1 MPKSQTAV
9 GIDIGAH
16 ALKAV
21 VVRKRGSRHELLRAA
36 TVELGEL
43 AFIDDSERKDRRV
56 AELLRLLLRHGRIRG
71 RIVGSGLAGRDY
83 FVKYLHVPP
92 TTPDKLRKVI
102 EIEVSEDPT
111 TARADQSTDFWLLD
125 LPGPSEDFTALIA
138 MARNETLHRR
148 LDLLRQAGLKP
159 EGLTLNAVG
168 LFYSYVNSL
177 GEDIYDEKTT
187 LLVDIG
193 GRHMDVV
200 LQRNAKLLFV
210 RNLSLGGDRFTEAI
224 QEEYHLPM
232 RQAEELKVAQGALL
246 PSQFDLAAELDTST
260 PEGRLSACLLEP
272 AETIC
277 NTLQASIK
285 YCQSQTRLRNLTVDR
300 VVLSGRGSRLRG
312 LAEFLQARLRV
323 PVEFLDPYRGL
334 DTSTLPAAV
343 RDEVV
348 ENGDNYSVAIGLA
361 LRELDERPIRPIT
374 LLPEDI
380 RRRRE
385 FFARDFFVYA
395 SAAVYALAFAGMVY
409 SSVIATRAATSDLA
423 IKEGRIKSAETQHKQ
438 LDERLAQNAV
448 LARQNRALKE
458 TLDTSRRTAE
468 VLAVLKETTPPQ
480 LRIDAIA
487 INTRQPRVY
496 VRRGRPSGEPK
507 DPVTTLVI
515 EGRVAATYKGSE
527 ITVGAGKSMVD
538 NFLALL
544 LSHRYLYKE
553 AKVTKYPDA
562 TEAPGKRT
570 FKMELVLAAP
580 YRGG

>member
-1 MPKSQTAV
+1 MPRSQTAI

-21 VVRKRGSRHELLRAA
+21 VVRKRGARLELLRAA
-36 TVELGEL
+36 TVEVGEL
-43 AFIDDSERKDRRV
+43 AFIDDSERKDRRL
-56 AELLRLLLRHGRIRG
+56 AELLKLLLRHGRIRG
-71 RIVGSGLAGRDY
+71 GDVACGLAGRDY
-83 FVKYLHVPP
+83 FIKYLRVPP

-111 TARADQSTDFWLLD
+111 TAGADQCTDFWLLD
-125 LPGPSEDFTALIA
+125 LPTLSEDFTALIA
-138 MARNETLHRR
+138 MARNETIHRR
-148 LDLLRQAGLKP
+148 LRLLRQAGLRAD
-159 EGLTLNAVG
+159 GITLNAVG
-168 LFYSYVNSL
+168 LFYAYVNSL
-177 GEDIYDEKTT
+177 GDDIYDDKTT

-200 LQRNAKLLFV
+200 IQRNAKLLFI

-232 RQAEELKVAQGALL
+232 RQAEELKIAQGALL
-246 PSQFDLAAELDTST
+246 PSQFDLAADLDTST
-260 PEGRLSACLLEP
+260 PEGRLSAALLDS
-272 AETIC
+272 AETIA

-285 YCQSQTRLRNLTVDR
+285 YCQSQTRLRDLTIDR
-300 VVLSGRGSRLRG
+300 LVLAGRCSRLRG
-312 LAEFLQARLRV
+312 LAQFLQTRMRM
-323 PVEFLDPYRGL
+323 PVEILDPFKGL
-334 DTSTLPAAV
+334 DTSTLPIAM
-343 RDEVV
+343 RDEVL
-348 ENGDNYSVAIGLA
+348 EEGDNYTVAIGLA

-385 FFARDFFVYA
+385 FFARDFLVYA
-395 SAAVYALAFAGMVY
+395 SAVVYALAFAGMVY
-409 SSVIATRAATSDLA
+409 SSIIATRAATADLTTKQA
-423 IKEGRIKSAETQHKQ
+423 RIESAETYHKQ

-448 LARQNRALKE
+448 LARQNKAMKE

-480 LRIDAIA
+480 LRIDAIN
-487 INTRQPRVY
+487 INTQQPRVY
-496 VRRGRPSGEPK
+496 VRRGRASGQPK
-507 DPVTTLVI
+507 DPVTKLLI
-515 EGRVAATYKGSE
+515 EGTVAATHQGNE
-527 ITVGAGKSMVD
+527 ITVGAGKSIVD

-544 LSHRYLYKE
+544 LSHDYLYKE